1 MTPAET
7 SAVPRTI
14 EELRRTVAALVG
26 EDPDALADDD
36 DLVLD
41 WALDSVRAMTFVG
54 GLRKAGVEVTL
65 LELTEAPT
73 LTAWWALISSRAG
86 EAPSDGTPADPARAD
101 GTR

>member
-1 MTPAET
+1 MTAADTPPSPVPA
-7 SAVPRTI
+7 SL
-14 EELRRTVAALVG
+14 EELRQTVGALVG
-26 EDPDALADDD
+26 EDPDAISDED

-73 LTAWWALISSRAG
+73 LSAWWALISSRAG
-86 EAPSDGTPADPARAD
+86 GAR
-101 GTR
+101 

>member
-1 MTPAET
+1 MPSPET
-7 SAVPRTI
+7 SPVPRTI
-14 EELRRTVAALVG
+14 DELRTAVGALVG
-26 EDPDALADDD
+26 EDPDAISDDD

-73 LTAWWALISSRAG
+73 LSAWWALISSRCG
-86 EAPSDGTPADPARAD
+86 EAA
-101 GTR
+101 

>member
-7 SAVPRTI
+7 SPVPRTI
-14 EELRRTVAALVG
+14 EELRRTVGGLVG
-26 EDPDALADDD
+26 EDPDAISDDD

-73 LTAWWALISSRAG
+73 LSAWWALIS
-86 EAPSDGTPADPARAD
+86 ARAD
-101 GTR
+101 GAR